1 MAYYFILDGHIIFD
15 DAIPHAPDYCI
26 GRCDKK
32 GIAHLYKLF
41 KLEKAV
47 RFSKLR
53 RKSGIFAVNIIKTC
67 DLNIVVFEVSAD
79 GNADLACAD
88 NSNKNSIFTAL
99 ILKTLHLQFF
109 CSVVE
114 YYQSEKR

>member
-32 GIAHLYKLF
+32 GIAHSYKLF
-41 KLEKAV
+41 QIRKAV
-47 RFSKLR
+47 RLSKFL

-88 NSNKNSIFTAL
+88 NSNIHAITSIQYYSDNISSDTASR
-99 ILKTLHLQFF
+99 
-109 CSVVE
+109 CE
-114 YYQSEKR
+114 YRS